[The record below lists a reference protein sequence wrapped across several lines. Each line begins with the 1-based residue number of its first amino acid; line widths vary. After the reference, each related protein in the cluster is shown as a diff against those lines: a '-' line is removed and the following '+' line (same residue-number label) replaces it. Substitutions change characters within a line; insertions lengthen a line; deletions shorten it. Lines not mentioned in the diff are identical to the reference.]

1 MEETG
6 TVKEINSRKMTVEM
20 ERKSACSSCRMCAM
34 SCDGEKMFLELE
46 NDINAA
52 PGDKVALELPGSS
65 ILVAALL
72 AYAVPLAFFII
83 GIAAGYN
90 IFGGN
95 QALAALCAIMF
106 MAAGFFLV
114 KIADKKLGAGKL
126 MKIKARKL

>member
-6 TVKEINSRKMTVEM
+6 TVREINSGKMTVEM
-20 ERKSACSSCRMCAM
+20 ERKSACSSCKMCAM
-34 SCDGEKMFLELE
+34 AREGGKMLLELE

-72 AYAVPLAFFII
+72 AYAVPMAFFGA
-83 GIAAGYN
+83 GIAAGL
-90 IFGGN
+90 IFSGGN
-95 QALAALCAIMF
+95 QALAALCGIMF